1 MKNGDDIKLKFNK
14 CPIMAP
20 QLLWVVGYM
29 KNMLREDVKHL
40 EDLYIKELCVLV
52 PTMLL
57 TETGFELKSF
67 ILETILGNMVRE
79 RGQANP

>member
-14 CPIMAP
+14 YPIMAP

-29 KNMLREDVKHL
+29 KNILREDVKHL
-40 EDLYIKELCVLV
+40 EDTYIKELCVFV

-57 TETGFELKSF
+57 TKTGLELKGI
-67 ILETILGNMVRE
+67 ILETILGNMVGE
-79 RGQANP
+79 RGKANP